1 MKNIGSYISEALVG
15 RRSRQVDADTTGG
28 LIQDAIEKWLKKEVP
43 VLKAVS
49 WEKGDREDEYRII
62 VDQGASGFFQ
72 RVTIKDT
79 SLLKQIP
86 GDWHVCLVPAPDYA
100 RAYVCPAEISIDTPL
115 DAGETE
121 RISEL
126 FGKWGT
132 YNLYLRAPVRGTL
145 NMNLRNNVFGRAEV
159 VMEPEYIKSARSS
172 VLNLRLADPNDPGR
186 LTLVFPGTPLD
197 KAAGFIKKG
206 FISIDGLK
214 KRSGV
219 PIAISIQD
227 DQLPSVTSAID
238 DNYNFRADYDK
249 EIWNN
254 SSKNIP
260 DALEEIRKM
269 LDDCLWKGSN
279 SILEDS
285 LHFILLTGPMGDT
298 IYRID
303 ILRDATVFAS
313 QGNIYIQS
321 KSKPEIIY
329 NLCRVG
335 A

>member
-15 RRSRQVDADTTGG
+15 KRSRQMDAETTGS

-49 WEKGDREDEYRII
+49 WEKGDRENEYRII

-86 GDWHVCLVPAPDYA
+86 DSWHVCLVPAPDYA
-100 RAYVCPAEISIDTPL
+100 RAYVCPAEISIETPL
-115 DAGETE
+115 DAGEAE
-121 RISEL
+121 RVSEL
-126 FGKWGT
+126 FGEWGT

-145 NMNLRNNVFGRAEV
+145 DMNLRNDVFGRAEV
-159 VMEPEYIKSARSS
+159 VMEPEYMKSARGSALS
-172 VLNLRLADPNDPGR
+172 LRLTDPDDPGR

-197 KAAGFIKKG
+197 KAAGFIKR

-219 PIAISIQD
+219 PIAISIRD
-227 DQLPSVTSAID
+227 DQLPSITSAID
-238 DNYNFRADYDK
+238 DNYNFRADYDAK
-249 EIWNN
+249 IWNAA
-254 SSKNIP
+254 SKNIP
-260 DALEEIRKM
+260 DKLIEIRKM
-269 LDDCLWKGSN
+269 LDDCLWKGGN
-279 SILEDS
+279 SILEDN

-303 ILRDATVFAS
+303 MLRDATVFAS

-321 KSKPEIIY
+321 KSRPGIIY

>member
-1 MKNIGSYISEALVG
+1 M
-15 RRSRQVDADTTGG
+15 
-28 LIQDAIEKWLKKEVP
+28 QDAIEKWLKKEVP

-86 GDWHVCLVPAPDYA
+86 DSWHVRLVPAPDYA
-100 RAYVCPAEISIDTPL
+100 RAYVCPAEISIVVPL
-115 DAGETE
+115 DAGEAE
-121 RISEL
+121 RISDM
-126 FGKWGT
+126 FGEWGT
-132 YNLYLRAPVRGTL
+132 YNLELRAPVRGTL
-145 NMNLRNNVFGRAEV
+145 DMNLRNDVFGRAEV
-159 VMEPEYIKSARSS
+159 VMEPAYMKSARGSA
-172 VLNLRLADPNDPGR
+172 LNLRLTDPDDPGR

-238 DNYNFRADYDK
+238 DNYNFRADYDA
-249 EIWNN
+249 EIWND

-260 DALEEIRKM
+260 DKLMEIRKM

-303 ILRDATVFAS
+303 VLRDATVFAS

-321 KSKPEIIY
+321 KTRPGIIY